1 MVRQYILPVWVDEV
15 LDKFPPLPPISTKM
29 WICFYI
35 YISILV
41 LHVCILGWWARDNI
55 RKTWALPWDHV
66 DKTNLRFID
75 FQRKGQLGQVYWH
88 VCVCFFITMVKIRLY
103 ISDDNNVDYN
113 ASFYELQS
121 SFITEKQLCT
131 ISSELF
137 CIALCMVVHI
147 LDSETLRYYLVFGS
161 FL

>member
-1 MVRQYILPVWVDEV
+1 
-15 LDKFPPLPPISTKM
+15 
-29 WICFYI
+29 
-35 YISILV
+35 
-41 LHVCILGWWARDNI
+41 
-55 RKTWALPWDHV
+55 
-66 DKTNLRFID
+66 
-75 FQRKGQLGQVYWH
+75 
-88 VCVCFFITMVKIRLY
+88 MVKIRLY

-147 LDSETLRYYLVFGS
+147 LVSETLRYYLVFGS